1 MLSDLSIENLALFE
15 RADVCFGGG
24 LNAITGETG
33 AGKSLL
39 LDALELLMGEKPRG
53 SLVRKGA
60 DEARV
65 EGRFVLT
72 KRGADSLSGFLDEHL
87 EDLAVQWRALGAAD
101 EHELILSRTVS
112 AAGRTRAWINHRPAT
127 AKVLR
132 ELAARLIEIHGQN
145 EHQRLMETG
154 EQVDLLDAYGAHR
167 KEVTAWATARSA
179 WVELVGLAAN
189 HEKAARDRA
198 DRLDLLRF
206 QARELT
212 DLKPDADE
220 HAQLLQER
228 ERLRNAGELGTQ
240 LSAVAAALSSEE
252 GGALDALQRSLR
264 TLERWETRLADLAPV
279 AEEVRQALVH
289 AEEASVGAERYLARV
304 EASPGRLEK
313 VEDRLYAYE
322 SLLRKHRCDTEGL
335 VRLAH
340 KLSSELKA
348 VEDGDSS
355 LEELITRRDQA
366 KSHLLV
372 AGEALRAARKKAAI
386 KLVKEVKKH
395 LGELGLARAEFS
407 VKLEPRVA
415 NTAGSPNAVDE
426 HAELRRL
433 APDGPDVVEFLLAAN
448 PGEALQ
454 PLRLVASGGEAA
466 RIMLALR
473 TALAAQQTIPT
484 LVFDEI
490 DSGVGGR
497 LGPKVGEHLRALAG
511 THQVL
516 CVTHL
521 PAIAA
526 MAHVHLKV
534 HKQVQGARTKTLVA
548 ALKGDERVDEVAD
561 MIAGGAAHATARAE
575 AQRLL
580 ASV

>member
-15 RADVCFGGG
+15 RADVRFGGG

-53 SLVRKGA
+53 TLVRKGA

-65 EGRFVLT
+65 EGRFVLAR
-72 KRGADSLSGFLDEHL
+72 RGAASLSGFLDEHL
-87 EDLAVQWRALGAAD
+87 PDLAEEWRAAKDD
-101 EHELILSRTVS
+101 ERELVLSRTVS
-112 AAGRTRAWINHRPAT
+112 SAGRTRAWINHRPAT

-132 ELAARLIEIHGQN
+132 ELAARLVEIHGQN
-145 EHQRLMETG
+145 EHQRLMETA
-154 EQVDLLDAYGAHR
+154 EQVELLDAYGGHR
-167 KEVTAWATARSA
+167 KELDAWRAARA
-179 WVELVGLAAN
+179 EWAALVSQVAN

-206 QARELT
+206 QVQELS
-212 DLKPDADE
+212 DLKPAADD
-220 HAQLLQER
+220 HAELLQER

-240 LSAVAAALSSEE
+240 LAGVAAALSSEE
-252 GGALDALQRSLR
+252 GGALDALQRALR
-264 TLERWETRLADLAPV
+264 TLERWEARLADLAPV

-289 AEEASVGAERYLARV
+289 AEEASVAAERYLART
-304 EASPGRLEK
+304 EASPERLEK
-313 VEDRLYAYE
+313 VEDRLYDYE
-322 SLLRKHRCDTEGL
+322 SLMRKHRCDAAALQALAARLARELAAVESGDASLDEL
-335 VRLAH
+335 VR
-340 KLSSELKA
+340 
-348 VEDGDSS
+348 
-355 LEELITRRDQA
+355 RRDAA
-366 KSHLLV
+366 KRTLLA
-372 AGEALRAARKKAAI
+372 AGEALGAARKKASAR
-386 KLVKEVKKH
+386 LVKEVKKH
-395 LGELGLARAEFS
+395 LAELGLARAEFS
-407 VKLEPRVA
+407 VKLEPRAAAAVD
-415 NTAGSPNAVDE
+415 SPNAADE
-426 HAELRRL
+426 AGELRRL

-497 LGPKVGEHLRALAG
+497 LGPKVGEHLRALAA
-511 THQVL
+511 THQVV

-526 MAHVHLKV
+526 MAHEHLKV
-534 HKQVQGARTKTLVA
+534 KKEVRGARTKTLVA
-548 ALKGDERVDEVAD
+548 ALAGEERVEEIAD

>member
-15 RADVCFGGG
+15 RADVRFGGG

-53 SLVRKGA
+53 TLVRKGA

-65 EGRFVLT
+65 EGRFVLAR
-72 KRGADSLSGFLDEHL
+72 RGAASLSGFLDEHL
-87 EDLAVQWRALGAAD
+87 PDLAEEWRAAKDD
-101 EHELILSRTVS
+101 ERELVLSRTVS
-112 AAGRTRAWINHRPAT
+112 SAGRTRAWINHRPAT

-132 ELAARLIEIHGQN
+132 ELAARLVEIHGQN
-145 EHQRLMETG
+145 EHQRLMETA
-154 EQVDLLDAYGAHR
+154 EQVELLDAYGGHR
-167 KEVTAWATARSA
+167 KELDAWRAARA
-179 WVELVGLAAN
+179 EWAALVSQVAN

-206 QARELT
+206 QVQELS
-212 DLKPDADE
+212 DLKPAADD
-220 HAQLLQER
+220 HAELLQER

-240 LSAVAAALSSEE
+240 LAGVAAALSSEE
-252 GGALDALQRSLR
+252 GGALDALQRALR
-264 TLERWETRLADLAPV
+264 TLERWEARLADLAPV

-289 AEEASVGAERYLARV
+289 AEEASVAAERYLART
-304 EASPGRLEK
+304 EASPERLEK
-313 VEDRLYAYE
+313 VEDRLYDYE
-322 SLLRKHRCDTEGL
+322 SLMRKHRCDAAALQALAARLARELAAVESGDASLDEL
-335 VRLAH
+335 VR
-340 KLSSELKA
+340 
-348 VEDGDSS
+348 
-355 LEELITRRDQA
+355 RRDAA
-366 KSHLLV
+366 KRTLLV
-372 AGEALRAARKKAAI
+372 AGEALGAARKKASAR
-386 KLVKEVKKH
+386 LVKEVKKH
-395 LGELGLARAEFS
+395 LAELGLARAEFS
-407 VKLEPRVA
+407 VKLEPRAAAAVD
-415 NTAGSPNAVDE
+415 SPNAADE
-426 HAELRRL
+426 AGELRRL

-497 LGPKVGEHLRALAG
+497 LGPKVGEHLRALAA
-511 THQVL
+511 THQVV

-526 MAHVHLKV
+526 MAHEHLKV
-534 HKQVQGARTKTLVA
+534 KKEVRGARTKTLVA
-548 ALKGDERVDEVAD
+548 ALAGEERVEEIAD

>member
-15 RADVCFGGG
+15 RADVRFGGG

-53 SLVRKGA
+53 TLVRKGA

-65 EGRFVLT
+65 EGRFVLAR
-72 KRGADSLSGFLDEHL
+72 RGAASLSGFLDEHL
-87 EDLAVQWRALGAAD
+87 PDLAEEWRAAKDD
-101 EHELILSRTVS
+101 ERELVLSRTVS
-112 AAGRTRAWINHRPAT
+112 SAGRTRAWINHRPAT

-132 ELAARLIEIHGQN
+132 ELAARLVEIHGQN
-145 EHQRLMETG
+145 EHQRLMETA
-154 EQVDLLDAYGAHR
+154 EQVELLDAYGGHK
-167 KEVTAWATARSA
+167 KELDAWRAARA
-179 WVELVGLAAN
+179 EWAALVSQVAN

-206 QARELT
+206 QVQELS
-212 DLKPDADE
+212 DLKPAADD
-220 HAQLLQER
+220 HAELLQER

-240 LSAVAAALSSEE
+240 LAGVAAALSSEE
-252 GGALDALQRSLR
+252 GGALDALQRALR
-264 TLERWETRLADLAPV
+264 TLERWEARLADLAPV

-289 AEEASVGAERYLARV
+289 AEEASVAAERYLART
-304 EASPGRLEK
+304 EASPERLEK
-313 VEDRLYAYE
+313 VEDRLYDYE
-322 SLLRKHRCDTEGL
+322 SLMRKHRCDAAALQALAARLARELAAVESGDASLDEL
-335 VRLAH
+335 VR
-340 KLSSELKA
+340 
-348 VEDGDSS
+348 
-355 LEELITRRDQA
+355 RRDAA
-366 KSHLLV
+366 KRTLLA
-372 AGEALRAARKKAAI
+372 AGEALGAARKKASAR
-386 KLVKEVKKH
+386 LVKEVKKH
-395 LGELGLARAEFS
+395 LAELGLARAEFS
-407 VKLEPRVA
+407 VKLEPRAAAAVD
-415 NTAGSPNAVDE
+415 SPNAADE
-426 HAELRRL
+426 AGELRRL

-497 LGPKVGEHLRALAG
+497 LGPKVGEHLRALAA
-511 THQVL
+511 THQVV

-526 MAHVHLKV
+526 MAHEHLKV
-534 HKQVQGARTKTLVA
+534 KKEVRGARTKTLVA
-548 ALKGDERVDEVAD
+548 ALAGEERVEEIAD